1 MKINYQKC
9 FSPKGTLING
19 PLTIIP
25 EINLDKRGFFQE
37 SWNKKDFNEV
47 LSKNNQKEE
56 FFVQDNHSKSIK
68 GTLRG
73 LHFQR
78 TPYAQ
83 GKLVR
88 CIKGEIFDVAV
99 DLRKNSKT
107 FGKYY
112 SLIISDKSEYSFYIP
127 EGFAHGFLCL
137 SDKCIVHY
145 KCSEYRHKES
155 ETTLDWRD
163 QTVNIK
169 WPIKKPILSDK
180 DKIGKNLEFFR

>member
-1 MKINYQKC
+1 MKIKNVNITGLK
-9 FSPKGTLING
+9 
-19 PLTIIP
+19 IIKTKMFY
-25 EINLDKRGFFQE
+25 DSRGFFKE
-37 SWNKKDFNEV
+37 VFRNNLIKKNFKFDV
-47 LSKNNQKEE
+47 MSSSKKN
-56 FFVQDNHSKSIK
+56 VI
-68 GTLRG
+68 RG
-73 LHFQR
+73 LHIQ
-78 TPYAQ
+78 TKKPQAKVITVVS
-83 GKLVR
+83 GK
-88 CIKGEIFDVAV
+88 IMDVAV

-163 QTVNIK
+163 QEVKIK
-169 WPIKKPILSDK
+169 WPIKKPILSKK
-180 DKIGKNLEFFR
+180 DKVGKKLEFFR

>member
-1 MKINYQKC
+1 MKIKNVKI
-9 FSPKGTLING
+9 SGLK
-19 PLTIIP
+19 IIKTKMFF
-25 EINLDKRGFFQE
+25 DKRGFFKE
-37 SWNKKDFNEV
+37 IFKNKLIKKNFKFDV
-47 LSKNNQKEE
+47 MSSSKKN
-56 FFVQDNHSKSIK
+56 VI
-68 GTLRG
+68 RG
-73 LHFQR
+73 LHIQIKKPQAKVV
-78 TPYAQ
+78 TVVS
-83 GKLVR
+83 GK
-88 CIKGEIFDVAV
+88 IMDVAV

-163 QTVNIK
+163 RTVNIK
-169 WPIKKPILSDK
+169 WPIIKPILSKK
-180 DKIGKNLEFFR
+180 DKIGKNLEFFK